1 MLVFQSESS
10 VDDDEDSGQ
19 SADETGGRHTGQK
32 DDWDLAIRFRD
43 IQRYGYLDP
52 KEKRDMGEKAVR
64 SVIERARQS
73 LGPVQ
78 KPYRYQCM
86 NSLEVAGLSGRN
98 VQVELDVEETLLEQ
112 IGATG
117 REALPRYQVRM
128 EKEHGLVLLLDTS
141 LSMKGEKLALLG
153 VTVAAVCESVP
164 SEALCVLGFDS
175 QIHVIKD
182 FEETVSLEDAVG
194 RTLSIPPGGFT
205 HIELGLREAR
215 KRIENSKHP
224 RARVILVSDGR
235 YTEGAHPLDE
245 ARKSGV
251 VFPVKIGKDPGGRT
265 VMKELGDSGIG
276 RFSEVR
282 EMTELP
288 RFLLRAV
295 RDWVR

>member
-1 MLVFQSESS
+1 LVFQSESS
-10 VDDDEDSGQ
+10 VDEDEESSQ
-19 SADETGGRHTGQK
+19 SADETGGRHAGQK

-52 KEKRDMGEKAVR
+52 KEKRDLGEKAVR

-78 KPYRYQCM
+78 KPYTYHWM
-86 NSLEVAGLSGRN
+86 NALEVAGLRGRN
-98 VQVELDVEETLLEQ
+98 VQLELDVEETLLDR
-112 IGATG
+112 IAAVG
-117 REALPRYQVRM
+117 REALPWYQVRT
-128 EKEHGLVLLLDTS
+128 EKDHGLVLLLDTS

-175 QIHVIKD
+175 RIHVIKG
-182 FEETVSLEDAVG
+182 FEETVSLEEAVS

-215 KRIENSKHP
+215 QRIENGKHP
-224 RARVILVSDGR
+224 RARVILISDGR
-235 YTEGAHPLDE
+235 YTEGAHPLEE
-245 ARKSGV
+245 AIKLGV

-282 EMTELP
+282 EMSELP